1 MNVIDQLEIFKK
13 EIYDLYEKGDKK
25 KDDLINWART
35 NKSEIKKHFPIK
47 EKIYQIINPGS
58 AFGLE
63 KNDKTFYYR
72 SNYYSINTKFY
83 FKVTNTSFNPGHD
96 FTKFYHCI
104 RMPSVK
110 GIILN
115 EEFNKLFDYEYE
127 EEIEITYLKKVNDEV
142 LSDKPTFIYVMIDKN
157 TGYYKIGK
165 SVDPKH
171 RERTLQSE
179 KPTIE
184 MLYVFSAKSS
194 DEKKLHEIFK
204 QKRIRGEWFDLSGT
218 RINQILDEINW
229 PASQRDID
237 TGLTTL
243 QADPG
248 TNRTALQALFTVAES
263 EYGAIYVDADNNFV
277 FQDRSVTVASIAGT
291 PTLFADNGSGIDY
304 FDATWIL
311 NDVLVFNKATIT
323 RVGGTGQV
331 ATNQAS
337 DQADNDFRHVIE
349 SQGRYRCG
357 FGYA

>member
-1 MNVIDQLEIFKK
+1 MNVIDQLEIFRK

-25 KDDLINWART
+25 KDDLINWARI

-83 FKVTNTSFNPGHD
+83 FKVTNTSFNPCHD

-127 EEIEITYLKKVNDEV
+127 EEIEITYLKKIDDE
-142 LSDKPTFIYVMIDKN
+142 LLTDKSTFIYVMIDKN

-165 SVDPKH
+165 SVNPKY
-171 RERTLQSE
+171 REKTLQSE

-184 MLYVFSAKSS
+184 MLHVFSGKSS

-204 QKRIRGEWFDLSGT
+204 QKRIRGEWFDLSGSDVQS
-218 RINQILDEINW
+218 INTYFTQKIN
-229 PASQRDID
+229 
-237 TGLTTL
+237 
-243 QADPG
+243 
-248 TNRTALQALFTVAES
+248 
-263 EYGAIYVDADNNFV
+263 
-277 FQDRSVTVASIAGT
+277 
-291 PTLFADNGSGIDY
+291 
-304 FDATWIL
+304 
-311 NDVLVFNKATIT
+311 
-323 RVGGTGQV
+323 
-331 ATNQAS
+331 
-337 DQADNDFRHVIE
+337 
-349 SQGRYRCG
+349 
-357 FGYA
+357 

>member
-1 MNVIDQLEIFKK
+1 MNVIDQLEIFRK

-47 EKIYQIINPGS
+47 EKIYEIINPGS

-83 FKVTNTSFNPGHD
+83 FKVTNTSFNPAHD

-127 EEIEITYLKKVNDEV
+127 EEIEITYLKKIDDE
-142 LSDKPTFIYVMIDKN
+142 LLTDKSTFIYVMIDKN

-165 SVDPKH
+165 SVNPKY
-171 RERTLQSE
+171 REKTLQSE

-184 MLYVFSAKSS
+184 MLHVFSGKSS

-204 QKRIRGEWFDLSGT
+204 QKRIRGEWFDLSGSDVQS
-218 RINQILDEINW
+218 INTYFTQKIN
-229 PASQRDID
+229 
-237 TGLTTL
+237 
-243 QADPG
+243 
-248 TNRTALQALFTVAES
+248 
-263 EYGAIYVDADNNFV
+263 
-277 FQDRSVTVASIAGT
+277 
-291 PTLFADNGSGIDY
+291 
-304 FDATWIL
+304 
-311 NDVLVFNKATIT
+311 
-323 RVGGTGQV
+323 
-331 ATNQAS
+331 
-337 DQADNDFRHVIE
+337 
-349 SQGRYRCG
+349 
-357 FGYA
+357 